1 MTRTKS
7 RVALATTLACATIA
21 WTDEATVMRKLSQA
35 APHLNVASVSASPVR
50 GIHEI
55 EIKEDL
61 SRLYITRDGNYLF
74 AGDVYAVSPSGL
86 VNLTEERREEQ
97 RRESLAAL
105 ATRT

>member
-7 RVALATTLACATIA
+7 RVALATTLACATIV

-74 AGDVYAVSPSGL
+74 RGMCMPSPL
-86 VNLTEERREEQ
+86 VAWSISPRSVARSNG
-97 RRESLAAL
+97 ES
-105 ATRT
+105 R